1 MTFKI
6 EKLKFVWSAAQ
17 KTVKHLGRWLIS
29 QPLRCLAVLLIL
41 VCFYAAAVFYFY
53 TFKNQTISGPTT
65 NLKINSE
72 LAQKVIDRLE
82 QRNSNIQQLTGKNYR
97 DIFR

>member
-1 MTFKI
+1 MFKI
-6 EKLKFVWSAAQ
+6 AQLKFLWNAA
-17 KTVKHLGRWLIS
+17 KKIPNYLGRLLVN
-29 QPLRCLAVLLIL
+29 QPLRCLAILLVL

-53 TFKNQTISGPTT
+53 TFKNQTINEPTT

-82 QRNSNIQQLTGKNYR
+82 QRNPNIQQLTGKNYR